1 MKANAVVGFRSVPS
15 ASAPSTAKAVRM
27 AQTRIE
33 RTAPPVPIGRPLCKC
48 ATYLVFCAPE
58 FGRCRRQEQSP
69 VSASVQR
76 PLTRFVLQSCAIQAG
91 SAGRPW
97 AGGLSQHD
105 WQRFVYPDLL
115 RPKHIARDRE
125 GDCKE
130 PAWNRQYGLGSAR
143 RRMHAWPSLSE
154 ASASDSSL
162 AIKVSSQHCDANYRP
177 LVRKRDERTLMM
189 AK

>member
-48 ATYLVFCAPE
+48 ATCQVFCAPE
-58 FGRCRRQEQSP
+58 FGRCRPQEQSP

-76 PLTRFVLQSCAIQAG
+76 PLTRFVQSCAIQAG
-91 SAGRPW
+91 SAW

-105 WQRFVYPDLL
+105 GQRFVYPDLL
-115 RPKHIARDRE
+115 RPKHIVCDRE
-125 GDCKE
+125 GACKE
-130 PAWNRQYGLGSAR
+130 PAWNRQYGLGPAR

-162 AIKVSSQHCDANYRP
+162 AIKVSFEALS
-177 LVRKRDERTLMM
+177 RKLSSGAPREGR
-189 AK
+189 AHH